1 MNFNDIY
8 WHDSYLEEITL
19 GTSLKSDERVFKMK
33 VNCPDSSN
41 VMVVFDGYYSFNLS
55 LNG

>member
-8 WHDSYLEEITL
+8 WHDSYLEEIAL

-33 VNCPDSSN
+33 EAIHWEDIAT
-41 VMVVFDGYYSFNLS
+41 
-55 LNG
+55 LN